1 MSKNSAEFSESKKE
15 NTNIEEPQERK
26 ECTKIEESQIK
37 DGEDKKENIL
47 KSRKF
52 LVSVNL
58 GLLIMAVIVTYI
70 GIVKMDNVKLYLGAV
85 LSALWLFSIS
95 MLDDDPDNA
104 VRKIGVNI
112 LKISFCVVLI
122 GVSYCILW
130 IKP

>member
-1 MSKNSAEFSESKKE
+1 MVKSMSKNSAEFSESKKE

-70 GIVKMDNVKLYLGAV
+70 GMPGR
-85 LSALWLFSIS
+85 LSIWLE
-95 MLDDDPDNA
+95 
-104 VRKIGVNI
+104 K
-112 LKISFCVVLI
+112 
-122 GVSYCILW
+122 
-130 IKP
+130 

>member
-58 GLLIMAVIVTYI
+58 GLLIMAVIVTKCRRKAPCFSNGDIRQSFVRQIKYI
-70 GIVKMDNVKLYLGAV
+70 
-85 LSALWLFSIS
+85 
-95 MLDDDPDNA
+95 
-104 VRKIGVNI
+104 
-112 LKISFCVVLI
+112 
-122 GVSYCILW
+122 
-130 IKP
+130 